1 MTDYKYKPEKH
12 RFRES
17 LESIDE
23 IHDKQVN
30 AFKTQQIL
38 IMEKKNK
45 IKTLEQEI
53 VDLNADVAKTSD
65 NVFEK
70 LKKITQCK
78 KAIAE
83 IQNNINKAENYK
95 SEINYYSKTY
105 DVLSD
110 YYNITNGILY
120 NKDLDDEIPQGPQG
134 TQKNTHTAI
143 QISNELLEITDSHKK
158 RKLKR
163 PVNKRNKKI
172 EADTPN
178 IMNILNNNIKVEQ
191 KKVCKAELQNKY
203 LMIMDKE
210 YACINSKDNIIKKCK
225 TCNIDKVIIYNE
237 ALICCPVCGSADII
251 FIETDTPSH
260 DEIYIEKPKYPY
272 KKIGHCIEKLNQ
284 FLCKG
289 TANIPA
295 HVISTLENEITKH
308 SISKENITLNF
319 LENIMKKHKFG
330 DYYENIMFIYN
341 KLTGKPAQTISH
353 VLHDSVIE
361 YFKKA
366 DQIFETKYKP
376 TDRNN
381 FLKYTFVLHKI
392 FLLHNRPDIANYFKL
407 LKSPDKLKQQERIWE
422 KICYDLDWAYH
433 GS

>member
-1 MTDYKYKPEKH
+1 MTYYKYKPEKH

-23 IHDKQVN
+23 IHDKQVT
-30 AFKTQQIL
+30 AFKNQQITVS
-38 IMEKKNK
+38 EKKNK
-45 IKTLEQEI
+45 IKLLEQEI
-53 VDLNADVAKTSD
+53 IDINNDIAKTAD

-70 LKKITQCK
+70 LKKITLCK
-78 KAIAE
+78 KTIAN
-83 IQNNINKAENYK
+83 IQTTINKSENYN

-110 YYNITNGILY
+110 YYNITNGVLY
-120 NKDLDDEIPQGPQG
+120 NKELKQIEPQQ
-134 TQKNTHTAI
+134 TQHTVI

-163 PVNKRNKKI
+163 PVSKRNKKI
-172 EADTPN
+172 EMNTPN
-178 IMNILNNNIKVEQ
+178 IMNILNSNTKIEQ
-191 KKVCKAELQNKY
+191 KKICKADLQNKY

-210 YACINSKDNIIKKCK
+210 YACINSKDNIIKKCL
-225 TCNIDKVIIYNE
+225 TCNVDKVIIYND
-237 ALICCPVCGSADII
+237 ALICCPKCGMSDII
-251 FIETDTPSH
+251 FIETDAPSH
-260 DEIYIEKPKYPY
+260 DEIHIEKPKYPY

-289 TANIPA
+289 TANIPP
-295 HVISTLENEITKH
+295 HVISTLENEILKH
-308 SISKENITLNF
+308 SILKEDITLNF

-341 KLTGKPAQTISH
+341 KLTGRPAQTISH
-353 VLHDSVIE
+353 TLHDSVID

-376 TDRNN
+376 SDRNN

-392 FLLHNRPDIANYFKL
+392 FLLHNRPDIAYYFKL

-422 KICYDLDWAYH
+422 RICTDLGWTYH